1 MRLVSREPQEGAK
14 IQIYRTSEG
23 LTSEIVLFGSPVS
36 TIGALLWRLCLFGRY
51 YTFVNFRQILSSVC
65 GVFEWYWNVP
75 NVIDKCN

>member
-36 TIGALLWRLCLFGRY
+36 TIGALLWRLCLVG
-51 YTFVNFRQILSSVC
+51 TTLL
-65 GVFEWYWNVP
+65 
-75 NVIDKCN
+75 